1 MAELVPIEKPDPKHF
16 LSLLKAV
23 DSEKPDPEKVKALSE
38 YLTFHPEVIP
48 NSTSMTDH
56 SIEIFLVTY
65 YPNEKMQTLMRGSIE
80 KMKKEIAY
88 DHISVI
94 ERMLFDTILINWIPQ
109 AYLSN
114 AWQQALKQGN
124 EKAAQFYDG
133 ALSGTHRRFTRSV
146 DALARIKKF
155 NINFQINIAMD
166 GGKQIII
173 QDRK

>member
-23 DSEKPDPEKVKALSE
+23 DSEKPDPEKVKALRE

-48 NSTSMTDH
+48 NSTSMTDY

-109 AYLSN
+109 AYLSTSF
-114 AWQQALKQGN
+114 
-124 EKAAQFYDG
+124 E
-133 ALSGTHRRFTRSV
+133 T
-146 DALARIKKF
+146 
-155 NINFQINIAMD
+155 
-166 GGKQIII
+166 GK
-173 QDRK
+173 REGSAVL